1 MHYEYMHQMAEQ
13 WQDTHMA
20 AERVWRGAGSGGLG
34 LRSLGR
40 FEGGG

>member
-1 MHYEYMHQMAEQ
+1 MREE

-20 AERVWRGAGSGGLG
+20 AERVCKGAGSGGLG
-34 LRSLGR
+34 LRSLSR